1 MSESTA
7 SARGTPTGSLTGGTV
22 LASAAFAVFWG
33 YLLVRWA
40 YEWVLADAFGMSPGA
55 SILPVETL
63 RALGTSWNGTPL
75 GGLFTFFAVAA
86 DALPAAASGVWLTIV
101 LTVVSI
107 LFGLVIAVP
116 LSVARVYGGR
126 VTSLIALVYTE
137 LIRGTPL
144 LAQLFVLYFGLSL
157 TATIRELPFVGEGFV
172 PGQAVFVAVIG
183 FTINSAAY
191 QAEYIRSALLS
202 VEDGQLTAGRSVGLS
217 GAETIRHV
225 VLPQGLRYAIPG
237 WTNELVYLIKYSSL
251 AAFITVPELYKRTS
265 DIAAGNFRYFEL
277 LVLAGLFYL
286 GLVLSASALMGRV
299 ERRVSIPGL
308 GSEGGR

>member
-1 MSESTA
+1 MSGATA
-7 SARGTPTGSLTGGTV
+7 TETRRLGGGAA
-22 LASAAFAVFWG
+22 LRYAAFGVFWG
-33 YLLVRWA
+33 YLLLRWA
-40 YEWVLADAFGMSPGA
+40 YEWVLADALGMARGA
-55 SILPVETL
+55 PFLPV
-63 RALGTSWNGTPL
+63 GTFESLAASWTGTPV
-75 GGLFTFFAVAA
+75 GGFFSFLALVGES
-86 DALPAAASGVWLTIV
+86 LPAAVSGAWLTVV
-101 LTVVSI
+101 LTVVSM
-107 LFGLVIAVP
+107 LLGLVIAVP

-126 VTSLIALVYTE
+126 LTRGVALAYTE

-157 TATIRELPFVGEGFV
+157 SATIRELPFVGEGFV

-191 QAEYIRSALLS
+191 QSEYIRSALLS
-202 VEDGQLTAGRSVGLS
+202 VEDGQLRAGRAVGLS
-217 GAETIRHV
+217 RLDTIRYV

-277 LVLAGLFYL
+277 LVLAGVIYL

-299 ERRVSIPGL
+299 EDRVSIPGL
-308 GSEGGR
+308 GSERRR